1 MGTKIVEGSTGDMEF
16 VRQGMVKSQ
25 AMIYIR
31 MVLRLLIE
39 QHVDKIVGSK
49 GFRRKA
55 LPII

>member
-16 VRQGMVKSQ
+16 VRQSIVKSQ
-25 AMIYIR
+25 AIVYIR
-31 MVLRLLIE
+31 MMLRLLIE

-55 LPII
+55 FPII